1 MLVKTLV
8 ITSVLVVG
16 GVLHGLLSDRWGPPA
31 MVKEAGARLESLPEV
46 IAGWTATRFE
56 VSERMLQAAGAT
68 NVINREYRLSEHDQ
82 ALRVVIV
89 CGRPGPVSLHP
100 PTVCFPGSG
109 LRQAS
114 PVGFLRWDDHQ
125 FARCLFADPSSGLGL
140 LTYWGWSPDG
150 KTWTVPEHPRLT
162 FAHQR
167 RLYKLYLMSTVN
179 TELDLTP
186 QQREFVQ
193 ELLRAIG
200 RVTL

>member
-1 MLVKTLV
+1 MLLKTLM
-8 ITSVLVVG
+8 ITSVLVVA

-31 MVKEAGARLESLPEV
+31 MVREAGARLESLPDD

-56 VSERMLQAAGAT
+56 VSERMLQAAGAS
-68 NVINREYRLSEHDQ
+68 NVINREYRLLGQDQ

-109 LRQAS
+109 LKQAS
-114 PVGFLRWDDHQ
+114 PVESIRWEDQQ
-125 FARCLFADPSSGLGL
+125 FARCLFADPSSGLRL
-140 LTYWGWSPDG
+140 LTYWGWSPDA

-179 TELDLTP
+179 TETDLTP

-193 ELLRAIG
+193 EFLREIG
-200 RVTL
+200 RIAL